1 MTEVVL
7 STDQLTVLGGPS
19 SINVEVDM
27 GATGPRGSYTY
38 IGYGHPNTTTSL
50 DDKDIQVY
58 DLYIDVDP
66 SSDSYKT
73 MFHYIDLV
81 SGWQS
86 VVRLSPNTY
95 NFNKV
100 IGSSTSSAPLKWVDG
115 SATISLAM
123 VSIVPPEIANNT
135 SIDKFNIQYSIN
147 NSDTDSVISSTF
159 SVGELTGTPTSLPIT
174 IKAIEYVDSSWRPI
188 DSTVIVNLFINVV

>member
-19 SINVEVDM
+19 SVNVEIDM
-27 GATGPRGSYTY
+27 GATGTRGSYTY

-66 SSDSYKT
+66 TSESYKN
-73 MFHYIDLV
+73 MFQYID
-81 SGWQS
+81 SISQWQPVLS
-86 VVRLSPNTY
+86 LSPNTY
-95 NFNKV
+95 NFNRV
-100 IGSSTSSAPLKWVDG
+100 IGSSTSTAPLKWVDG
-115 SATISLAM
+115 SATINISTTY
-123 VSIVPPEIANNT
+123 VVPPSIANNI

-147 NSDTDSVISSTF
+147 NSDTDSIVSSTF
-159 SVGELTGTPTSLPIT
+159 SVGELNGYSLPIT
-174 IKAIEYVDSSWRPI
+174 IKAIEYIDNSWRPI
-188 DSTVIVNLFINVV
+188 DSTVLVNLFINVV